1 MHRNVGRA
9 ALAAC
14 LAFVLFVSPAAAQQ
28 RQPQPIRDAAAKA
41 VENTAETL
49 AAQPAGRGGKGKLF
63 WPGVVL
69 GIAGVTTAVLG
80 ATVYRVEDKSAGHSP
95 DSTYQACVALKTSNP
110 AYAGNDCN
118 ALKGRN
124 DRLLWSGVALGG
136 VGAVMTIG
144 SARSGAALGPGRLA
158 FVHRV
163 SF

>member
-1 MHRNVGRA
+1 MRG
-9 ALAAC
+9 LAEC
-14 LAFVLFVSPAAAQQ
+14 VAFVLFVSPAAAQQ
-28 RQPQPIRDAAAKA
+28 RQPQPIRDAAGKAAAKA
-41 VENTAETL
+41 VENTAETP

-124 DRLLWSGVALGG
+124 DPLLWSGVALGG

-144 SARSGAALGPGRLA
+144 SARSGAALGPGRVA